1 MSRSFNVAPI
11 HRNTFK
17 TTHKKLKKTQHRA
30 FSRRQEQSE
39 NNVRDLVI
47 TNAKRD
53 ESPVRF
59 KNLTDDEL
67 NSLV

>member
-1 MSRSFNVAPI
+1 MATI